1 MLFVP
6 SNLKPTQM
14 SLGFS
19 SCLVLGFF
27 SLIVGVQTPVL
38 SGQGFV
44 ERPAFEQRPSQVYR
58 GRQSFQGQPIQG
70 QPIQGQPIQGGI
82 IQGQPIQGGIIQGQP
97 IQGGIIQG
105 QPIQGQ
111 PIQGQPIQG
120 VPNFQTAPPAQ
131 VFPAQTV
138 PPIVPAPATGDN
150 DAQKSL
156 EAARLA
162 YQEAIDRVKNL
173 SEKNEALITQNEG
186 VLEQFDSL
194 KKENIAL
201 TNRVGELGQV
211 NENYEATVLDLREK
225 LAQAGQ
231 QVPGNTEETEQ
242 LRLRYRESVDQVKK
256 YEAEIGSL
264 TTENQNYQV
273 KISELTAAQEAM
285 NSQANDNMQA
295 ELNQKIRIL
304 GDEKQSLVQQNEAN
318 IEQIRILSQ
327 EKQSLVQQLGESQKL
342 SERVSQLTA
351 SNEAYVSE
359 IAALNA
365 REVAPA
371 VVEAPPV
378 VEPVIEPGDESITD
392 VSSYE
397 SDISRLTRKNRALTE
412 SNSELEKH
420 NRSLTRKLGKLEQQ
434 PIDLDRRE
442 VVAESPALVKDAA
455 VAGLPVV
462 PKAGGSILSW
472 LLPFL
477 AIGLGIAFFVILREE
492 IHRPPTTSGARLAG
506 DTGKSYSKSK
516 NPRQDNLRRDND
528 DRN

>member
-1 MLFVP
+1 M
-6 SNLKPTQM
+6 
-14 SLGFS
+14 
-19 SCLVLGFF
+19 
-27 SLIVGVQTPVL
+27 
-38 SGQGFV
+38 
-44 ERPAFEQRPSQVYR
+44 
-58 GRQSFQGQPIQG
+58 
-70 QPIQGQPIQGGI
+70 
-82 IQGQPIQGGIIQGQP
+82 
-97 IQGGIIQG
+97 
-105 QPIQGQ
+105 
-111 PIQGQPIQG
+111 
-120 VPNFQTAPPAQ
+120 
-131 VFPAQTV
+131 
-138 PPIVPAPATGDN
+138 
-150 DAQKSL
+150 
-156 EAARLA
+156 
-162 YQEAIDRVKNL
+162 
-173 SEKNEALITQNEG
+173 
-186 VLEQFDSL
+186 
-194 KKENIAL
+194 
-201 TNRVGELGQV
+201 
-211 NENYEATVLDLREK
+211 
-225 LAQAGQ
+225 
-231 QVPGNTEETEQ
+231 
-242 LRLRYRESVDQVKK
+242 
-256 YEAEIGSL
+256 
-264 TTENQNYQV
+264 
-273 KISELTAAQEAM
+273 
-285 NSQANDNMQA
+285 
-295 ELNQKIRIL
+295 

-318 IEQIRILSQ
+318 I
-327 EKQSLVQQLGESQKL
+327 
-342 SERVSQLTA
+342 ERVSQLTA

-506 DTGKSYSKSK
+506 DTGKSYSTSK
-516 NPRQDNLRRDND
+516 NPRQDDLRRDND

>member
-6 SNLKPTQM
+6 SNLMPTQM

-82 IQGQPIQGGIIQGQP
+82 IQGQPIQGGI
-97 IQGGIIQG
+97 
-105 QPIQGQ
+105 IQGQ

-285 NSQANDNMQA
+285 NSQANDNMQAA